1 MRYSFLPLS
10 WYLSFLPLNIFSN
23 FTIQCN
29 PNPDHLP
36 LKYLLR
42 FFEGKYVWIYTYILR
57 RILSTLYM
65 KFDVHCVINTNRC
78 PQTF

>member
-1 MRYSFLPLS
+1 MRYSFLPFFPS
-10 WYLSFLPLNIFSN
+10 IKNFLKL
-23 FTIQCN
+23 TIQCN
-29 PNPDHLP
+29 PNPDHPP

-57 RILSTLYM
+57 RILSTHYM